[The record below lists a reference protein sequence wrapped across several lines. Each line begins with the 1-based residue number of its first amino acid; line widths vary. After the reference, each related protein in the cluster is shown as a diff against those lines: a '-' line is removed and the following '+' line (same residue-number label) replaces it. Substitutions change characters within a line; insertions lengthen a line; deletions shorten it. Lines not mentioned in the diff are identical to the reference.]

1 LASVQASKNAGRA
14 FQGTPMHREVEIA
27 QSRTPK
33 NGVPAAVRSEL
44 EAKLN
49 AGNLELP
56 LLPGV
61 AMEITSAAAKED
73 VDTRTIADM
82 LKRDAALSA
91 HVLRIVNSPVYS
103 PRAQIVSLQQA
114 VSRVGAVK
122 IREIALIIACRTG
135 VFKAKGYEEELAYVF
150 AHSIGTALFAQEI
163 ARQTRNNVEDAFLC
177 GLLHDVGRPVLL
189 QALVTSLREVKI
201 VPDRESVLSLVTELH
216 EAAGSALAKAWTLPE
231 TVVTALGRHHTPNPD
246 QESIP
251 VRITSLADRFAHLA
265 MDADALTNEA
275 VTGHP
280 ALGALEIYPDMLDK
294 IIKRSSAIKET
305 IGVLS

>member
-1 LASVQASKNAGRA
+1 
-14 FQGTPMHREVEIA
+14 MHSEIEVA
-27 QSRTPK
+27 HSRTPSS
-33 NGVPAAVRSEL
+33 GVPAAIRSEL
-44 EAKLN
+44 ESKLN
-49 AGNLELP
+49 AGSLELP

-135 VFKAKGYEEELAYVF
+135 VFKAKGYEQEIDGVF
-150 AHSIGTALFAQEI
+150 SHSIGTALFAQEI

-189 QALVTSLREVKI
+189 QALVTSLRDAKVL
-201 VPDRESVLSLVTELH
+201 VDRESVLSLVTELH

-231 TVVTALGRHHTPNPD
+231 TVISALAKHHAPQPE
-246 QESIP
+246 QESVP
-251 VRITSLADRFAHLA
+251 VRIVSLADRFSHLA
-265 MDADALTNEA
+265 LENATLGPEMVL
-275 VTGHP
+275 GHP
-280 ALGALEIYPDMLDK
+280 ALAALEIYPDVLEK
-294 IIKRSSAIKET
+294 IIKRASTIKET
-305 IGVLS
+305 IGVMS

>member
-1 LASVQASKNAGRA
+1 
-14 FQGTPMHREVEIA
+14 MHSEIEVA
-27 QSRTPK
+27 QSRTPS
-33 NGVPAAVRSEL
+33 NEVPAAIRSAL
-44 EAKLN
+44 EAKLK
-49 AGNLELP
+49 AGSLELP

-135 VFKAKGYEEELAYVF
+135 VFKAKGYEKELDAVF
-150 AHSIGTALFAQEI
+150 AHSIGAALFAQEI

-189 QALVTSLREVKI
+189 QALLTSLRELKVA
-201 VPDRESVLSLVTELH
+201 PARESVLSLVTELH
-216 EAAGSALAKAWTLPE
+216 EAAGSALARAWTLPE
-231 TVVTALGRHHTPNPD
+231 TVVNALGKHHTPTPE
-246 QESIP
+246 QESVP
-251 VRITSLADRFAHLA
+251 VRIASLADRFAHLA
-265 MDADALTNEA
+265 MDDDALTSEA
-275 VTGHP
+275 VLGHP
-280 ALGALEIYPDMLDK
+280 ALAALEIYPDMLGK

-305 IGVLS
+305 IGVMS